1 MTMTTSNNYS
11 TLILFQS
18 KSQKGSSIAD
28 RLKQEWKLY
37 HLTERFKADYDSVRT
52 LCGALHYINWGSK
65 FVIITK
71 DEIQKI
77 KAARQNP
84 EVFCEKCV
92 RVAMILRDIE
102 EEKPEEEENNKKK
115 QKNHY

>member
-1 MTMTTSNNYS
+1 MTTSNNYS

-18 KSQKGSSIAD
+18 KSQNGSSIAD
-28 RLKQEWKLY
+28 RLSQKWKLY
-37 HLTERFKADYDSVRT
+37 HLAERFNADPDTVRT
-52 LCGALHYINWGSK
+52 LCGALHYINWGSE
-65 FVIITK
+65 FVVITK

-77 KAARQNP
+77 KASRQNP

-102 EEKPEEEENNKKK
+102 EEKPEEENNKKK
-115 QKNHY
+115 KRKKHY